1 MDISG
6 PRSDFCIDVIFAKS
20 RILLQCLKPCA
31 VQFVG
36 YSNENRAQNWDVRK
50 GGNAKR
56 GA

>member
-6 PRSDFCIDVIFAKS
+6 PRSDFCIDVILAKS